1 MITKN
6 MYLDMESDMALEE
19 LQEELEGI
27 KLMFNEKNCIKTRK
41 KEKKFKNKFTHFC
54 MLVTIRYLKSILIV
68 FSLFLWVLS
77 TQKRFANSKQSV
89 FVN

>member
-1 MITKN
+1 

-41 KEKKFKNKFTHFC
+41 KEKKFKNKIC
-54 MLVTIRYLKSILIV
+54 
-68 FSLFLWVLS
+68 WE
-77 TQKRFANSKQSV
+77 N
-89 FVN
+89 